1 MCIERL
7 TAYCV
12 TLKKLNGDRR
22 RYAHIPHKKYERL
35 ISVPISNYP
44 LSEIFGDVIVN

>member
-1 MCIERL
+1 MCIEGL

-12 TLKKLNGDRR
+12 TFKKLNGNRH
-22 RYAHIPHKKYERL
+22 RYAHIPHKQCERL
-35 ISVPISNYP
+35 ISVLFSNYP